1 MLRVKKM
8 FGFGLAFLFVLLF
21 GVLAGVQYMNEQA
34 GRSIPVPLNISTETN
49 VSKESTTQTPSTV
62 VTESRQTVNATND
75 LIEKKERA
83 KEVGNFNFFS
93 DLGGYLS
100 SSFHKMC
107 RSTLEAVMGFV
118 HHMFTGETDG

>member
-1 MLRVKKM
+1 MKKM

>member
-1 MLRVKKM
+1 MKKM
-8 FGFGLAFLFVLLF
+8 FGFVLAFLFVLLF

-34 GRSIPVPLNISTETN
+34 GRSVPVPLNIKTETN
-49 VSKESTTQTPSTV
+49 ESKVATTQTPSAT
-62 VTESRQTVNATND
+62 VTESVQNVNAAND